1 MTNNRKGLTI
11 DWNRAKKA
19 LYYKA
24 PGWVWTILRT
34 VVLIGLCFMILY
46 PVLQLLTKSLMGAAD
61 MNDGSV
67 VLLPKTFSLDN
78 LSLAWQMMEYPKSL
92 GITLAV
98 VSAATVFQTLSC
110 LLAGYGFARFEIPCK
125 RLLFA
130 MVIFTIV
137 VPPQLY
143 MASTYLHFKSF
154 DLFGL
159 FTAITGQP
167 LNMINSYWPI
177 FLLSVT
183 GNGIKNGLFIY
194 IFRQNFR
201 NMPREIEEAAYVDGA
216 GHIRIFGGIMVPN
229 AVATI
234 VTVMLFSFVWTYN
247 DNVVSG
253 MLTGSSNLLSV
264 QYLYIADLTN
274 LILKDWGISDALSYN
289 PVYMTCLKS
298 AGVLLVILP
307 PVVLYL
313 IMQRFFVES
322 VERSGLVG

>member
-1 MTNNRKGLTI
+1 MRREIIPKVLRYQVPKWI
-11 DWNRAKKA
+11 WN
-19 LYYKA
+19 
-24 PGWVWTILRT
+24 ILRT

-46 PVLQLLTKSLMGAAD
+46 PVLQLLTRSFMGTAD

-67 VLLPKTFSLDN
+67 VLIPRTFSMEN
-78 LSLAWQMMEYPKSL
+78 ISLAWQMLDYPGS
-92 GITLAV
+92 LAV
-98 VSAATVFQTLSC
+98 TLLVVTTATVLQTLCC
-110 LLAGYGFARFEIPCK
+110 LLAGSGFARFDIPLK

-154 DLFGL
+154 DIFGL
-159 FTAITGQP
+159 FHMITGQP

-177 FLLSVT
+177 FLLSLT

-201 NMPREIEEAAYVDGA
+201 NMPKEIEEAAYVDGA
-216 GHIRIFGGIMVPN
+216 GHLRIFGGIMVPN
-229 AVATI
+229 AVATV

-253 MLTGSSNLLSV
+253 MLTGSSHLLSV

-274 LILKDWGISDALSYN
+274 LILKDWDIGDALSYN
-289 PVYMTCLKS
+289 PIYMMCLKS

-307 PVVLYL
+307 PVLLYL
-313 IMQRFFVES
+313 VMQRFFVES

>member
-1 MTNNRKGLTI
+1 MRREIIPKVLRYQVPKWI
-11 DWNRAKKA
+11 WN
-19 LYYKA
+19 
-24 PGWVWTILRT
+24 ILRT

-46 PVLQLLTKSLMGAAD
+46 PVLQLLTRSFMGTAD

-67 VLLPKTFSLDN
+67 VLIPRTFSMEN
-78 LSLAWQMMEYPKSL
+78 ISLAWQMLDYPGS
-92 GITLAV
+92 LAV
-98 VSAATVFQTLSC
+98 TLLVVTTATVLLTLCC
-110 LLAGYGFARFEIPCK
+110 LLAGYGFARFDIPLK

-154 DLFGL
+154 DIFGL
-159 FTAITGQP
+159 FHMITGQP

-177 FLLSVT
+177 FLLSLT

-201 NMPREIEEAAYVDGA
+201 NMPKEIEEAAYVDGA
-216 GHIRIFGGIMVPN
+216 GHLRIFGGIMVPN
-229 AVATI
+229 AVATV

-253 MLTGSSNLLSV
+253 MLTGSSHLLSV

-274 LILKDWGISDALSYN
+274 LILKDWDIGDALSYN
-289 PVYMTCLKS
+289 PIYMMCLKS

-307 PVVLYL
+307 PVLLYL
-313 IMQRFFVES
+313 VMQRFFVES